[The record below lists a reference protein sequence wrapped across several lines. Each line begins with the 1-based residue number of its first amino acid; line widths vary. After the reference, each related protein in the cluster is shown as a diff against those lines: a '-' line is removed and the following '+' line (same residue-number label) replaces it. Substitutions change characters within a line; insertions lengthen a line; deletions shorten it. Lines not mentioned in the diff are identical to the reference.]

1 MERDNN
7 LQLAQNTSLNIL
19 ARETQNPTDE
29 VVRIYESE
37 RAKLA
42 AGARIQTFIPA
53 LALRRARAR
62 LHRRLHL
69 NAAR

>member
-1 MERDNN
+1 MERDN
-7 LQLAQNTSLNIL
+7 LQSIQNSALHIL
-19 ARETQNPTDE
+19 AYETKTPTDE

-42 AGARIQTFIPA
+42 AGARIHTFIPA

-69 NAAR
+69 SAAR

>member
-1 MERDNN
+1 MERDN
-7 LQLAQNTSLNIL
+7 LQSIQNSALQIL
-19 ARETQNPTDE
+19 AYETKTPTDE

>member
-1 MERDNN
+1 MERDN
-7 LQLAQNTSLNIL
+7 LQSLQNSALQIL
-19 ARETQNPTDE
+19 AYETKTPTDE

-42 AGARIQTFIPA
+42 AGARIHTFIPA
-53 LALRRARAR
+53 LALRRALAR

-69 NAAR
+69 SAAR

>member
-1 MERDNN
+1 MERDN
-7 LQLAQNTSLNIL
+7 LQSIQNSALQIL
-19 ARETQNPTDE
+19 AYETKTPTDE

-53 LALRRARAR
+53 LALRRARAH
-62 LHRRLHL
+62 LHRRRYL

>member
-1 MERDNN
+1 MERDN
-7 LQLAQNTSLNIL
+7 LQSIQNSALQIL
-19 ARETQNPTDE
+19 AYETKTPTDE

-42 AGARIQTFIPA
+42 AGARIHPFIPA

-69 NAAR
+69 SAAR

>member
-1 MERDNN
+1 MERDNLHSIQN
-7 LQLAQNTSLNIL
+7 SALQIL
-19 ARETQNPTDE
+19 AYETKTPTDE

-42 AGARIQTFIPA
+42 AGARIHTFIPA

-69 NAAR
+69 SAARL

>member
-1 MERDNN
+1 MERDN
-7 LQLAQNTSLNIL
+7 LQSIQNSALQIL
-19 ARETQNPTDE
+19 AYETKTPTDE

-42 AGARIQTFIPA
+42 AGARIHTFIPA

-69 NAAR
+69 SAAR